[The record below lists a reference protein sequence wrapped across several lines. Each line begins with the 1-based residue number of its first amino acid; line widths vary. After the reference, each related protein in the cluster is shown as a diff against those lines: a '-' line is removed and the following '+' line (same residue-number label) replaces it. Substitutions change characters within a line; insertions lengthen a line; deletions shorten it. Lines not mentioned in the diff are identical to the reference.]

1 MDSMVFSR
9 TLLHCQKKL
18 KDGASPDSGVI
29 LGWARQ
35 FQVDSRSRL
44 KNAYRCLWWSGGME
58 SHVQPFLHWA
68 CRIIRVAWHGHERV
82 ASNPALGLHG

>member
-44 KNAYRCLWWSGGME
+44 KDAYRCLCWRWNRMFNHSCIGLAELFVWRGM
-58 SHVQPFLHWA
+58 A
-68 CRIIRVAWHGHERV
+68 T
-82 ASNPALGLHG
+82 NGLPQTPP